1 MAQVLAQV
9 KRELGPDAVILH
21 TRSFKQGGI
30 FGFGAR
36 QVVEVTAGN
45 GKEVGAMRRRQA
57 PRRPAARPVETSSP
71 SGSSAPGTAGDLIRR
86 TYAAARAELAQA
98 ASPAAVMPPTVPA
111 ATFETSAATALRM
124 PPTRPGLPVW
134 ENSGNV
140 AADRAAAATAIAT
153 IAPPATA
160 SANVELV
167 EEMRLVSQMVG
178 KMMRRQ
184 QRETAA
190 AHIPEKLFDSYM
202 SLLKQE
208 VTEELAEQVIQEVH
222 QLLDES
228 ELDDPDKVREAV
240 RRAVAKLVPI
250 DDSAGKLEPTPDGR
264 PRIIALV
271 GPTGVGK
278 TTTIAKLAAT
288 FKLKHKKN
296 VGLITIDTYRI
307 AAVEQLRTYA
317 NIVKV
322 PLHVVLSPEDMT
334 RAIRKL
340 AGCDVILIDTAGR
353 SQRDDP
359 KLEQLAQFIKA
370 ADPHEVHLVLA
381 STCTQPVLLET
392 IRKFSRIATDRI
404 IFTKLD
410 EAVTFGVLL
419 NVTRQVRK
427 RLSFVTTGQEVPHE
441 IEPGQ
446 SERLAAL
453 VMGEA
458 AL

>member
-9 KRELGPDAVILH
+9 KRELGADAVILH
-21 TRSFKQGGI
+21 TRSYKQGGI
-30 FGFGAR
+30 FGFGAK
-36 QVVEVTAGN
+36 QMFEVTAGD
-45 GKEVGAMRRRQA
+45 GKEIGALRRRQA
-57 PRRPAARPVETSSP
+57 QRRT
-71 SGSSAPGTAGDLIRR
+71 APIAPESKNTTTRSTAMSGTAGDLIRR
-86 TYAAARAELAQA
+86 TYAAARAELEQA
-98 ASPAAVMPPTVPA
+98 RPQSITTNTPELPKTPAAIFAPSRPEMPVAPQASTV
-111 ATFETSAATALRM
+111 SA
-124 PPTRPGLPVW
+124 P
-134 ENSGNV
+134 
-140 AADRAAAATAIAT
+140 TAIA
-153 IAPPATA
+153 APVATA
-160 SANVELV
+160 PLPAGQDLV
-167 EEMRLVSQMVG
+167 EEMRLVSHMVG

-184 QRETAA
+184 HRETAA
-190 AHIPEKLFDSYM
+190 ACIPESLFDSYLA
-202 SLLKQE
+202 LLKQE

-222 QLLDES
+222 QSLS
-228 ELDDPDKVREAV
+228 QTELQDPARVREAV
-240 RRAVAKLVPI
+240 RQAVARLMPI
-250 DDSAGKLEPTPDGR
+250 DESAGTLEPSPTGR

-288 FKLKHKKN
+288 FKLKQNKA

-317 NIVKV
+317 NIIKV
-322 PLHVVLSPEDMT
+322 PLHVVMTPDEMT

-359 KLEQLAQFIKA
+359 KLEQLAQFIHA
-370 ADPHEVHLVLA
+370 AQPDETHLVLS

-441 IEPGQ
+441 IEPGRP
-446 SERLAAL
+446 ERLAAL